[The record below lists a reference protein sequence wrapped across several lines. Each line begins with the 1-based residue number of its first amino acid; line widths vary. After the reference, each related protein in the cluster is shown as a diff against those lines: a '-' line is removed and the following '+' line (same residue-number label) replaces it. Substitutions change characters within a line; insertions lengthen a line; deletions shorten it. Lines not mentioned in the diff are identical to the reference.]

1 MTRLRIPPLQV
12 HHGVAARRG
21 VVRVGGKGKG
31 KGKGGGEG
39 GGEGGGKGGGRGAVV
54 AHLELAHL
62 FQITLAVV
70 SDVKPYKGVSLELH
84 RRGLSKG
91 HSCLWL
97 AQKNNMLQVG

>member
-31 KGKGGGEG
+31 
-39 GGEGGGKGGGRGAVV
+39 GGKGGGGGAVV
-54 AHLELAHL
+54 AHLELVHL

-70 SDVKPYKGVSLELH
+70 SDVKPT
-84 RRGLSKG
+84 
-91 HSCLWL
+91 
-97 AQKNNMLQVG
+97 